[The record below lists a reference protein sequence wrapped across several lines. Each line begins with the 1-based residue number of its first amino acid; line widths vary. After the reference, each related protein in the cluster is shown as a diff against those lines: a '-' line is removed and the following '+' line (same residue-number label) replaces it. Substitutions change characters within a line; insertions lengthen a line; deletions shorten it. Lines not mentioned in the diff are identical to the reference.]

1 VPVPNPRSLV
11 LASIAAAT
19 LVACAHRRT
28 TPEGALPTAADA
40 PAPAAVPRLGQAE
53 EDSVREYSGWYI
65 WRFEQSEFVA
75 CGAAANDSPWWV
87 IPSNDAL
94 RERDSL
100 AALVLPPGG
109 QRAFVR
115 VRGLAGPRTIAGHMG
130 RSTRYFR
137 IFAVKEMRPDTATCG
152 RKA

>member
-1 VPVPNPRSLV
+1 MDGVKSE
-11 LASIAAAT
+11 IAA
-19 LVACAHRRT
+19 
-28 TPEGALPTAADA
+28 TAARMVVEEGLENGPAKRRAVKQLGLNARSPLPDNDA
-40 PAPAAVPRLGQAE
+40 I
-53 EDSVREYSGWYI
+53 EDSVREYRGWYT

-87 IPSNDAL
+87 IPSDDAL

-109 QRAFVR
+109 QRALVR

-137 IFAVKEMRPDTATCG
+137 IFAVKEMRPDTAACG

>member
-1 VPVPNPRSLV
+1 MPVPIPRSLV
-11 LASIAAAT
+11 PAVIAAAT
-19 LVACAHRRT
+19 LVACAHRRAT
-28 TPEGALPTAADA
+28 
-40 PAPAAVPRLGQAE
+40 APAALPVAVADTTPAAPRLSRAE
-53 EDSVREYSGWYI
+53 EDSIREYGGWYT

-94 RERDSL
+94 RQRDSL
-100 AALVLPPGG
+100 AAVVLPDGG
-109 QRAFVR
+109 RRAFVR
-115 VRGLAGPRTIAGHMG
+115 VRGLAGPRMIAGHMG

-152 RKA
+152 RGA